1 MFVRKP
7 VDLIQSRFKS
17 PPKHWRYTKILISSR
32 ILSLRVDKK
41 TFEESILR
49 SLSQAR
55 EATYTSTKSTCI
67 ETTCNYLWND
77 CFQDNKICQE
87 EKHCLLQIYFRIQS

>member
-1 MFVRKP
+1 MKLHIN
-7 VDLIQSRFKS
+7 D
-17 PPKHWRYTKILISSR
+17 LISSS
-32 ILSLRVDKK
+32 ILSLRMDKK
-41 TFEESILR
+41 AFEVSILR

-55 EATYTSTKSTCI
+55 ETIYTSTKSTCI

>member
-1 MFVRKP
+1 MFARKP
-7 VDLIQSRFKS
+7 VDSIQSRFNS
-17 PPKHWRYTKILISSR
+17 PPKRWNYTKILISSS

-41 TFEESILR
+41 AFEVSILR

-55 EATYTSTKSTCI
+55 ETIYTSTKSTCI
-67 ETTCNYLWND
+67 ETTYNYLWND

-87 EKHCLLQIYFRIQS
+87 EKHCLLQIYFWIQS